1 MGGIDLFVNLCHLL
15 CGVPHGGW
23 RGLGWRGNAF
33 LSAGFAPWSP
43 DRAPS
48 PSPGGPVAGRAGNRV
63 CAKIAPRVPGGWLLD
78 ASKSPPQVLA
88 KFYTKSVAVFGRR
101 NARATLRSC
110 CNINKTYRP
119 TAYPLIFM
127 GGIPI

>member
-1 MGGIDLFVNLCHLL
+1 MHFFFNLCHLL
-15 CGVPHGGW
+15 CGVSHGGW
-23 RGLGWRGNAF
+23 RSLDWRGNAF

-43 DRAPS
+43 DRAPA
-48 PSPGGPVAGRAGNRV
+48 PRAGAANRV

-101 NARATLRSC
+101 NARAALRSC

-119 TAYPLIFM
+119 TAYPLIVM